1 MTAIAAMNRPVALW
15 RNARFR
21 RIAFQV
27 VFALCVLVL
36 LNFILERAFDLGFG
50 YDFMDRRAGFGA
62 EGKTIPDLSSPFDLQ
77 DYGANNS
84 YRDAYVLGLL
94 NTMRVAAIGILLAS
108 IVGLI
113 AGVARLSGNW
123 LVSHLAAAYVE
134 VFRNTPLIVQLVF
147 WYSAVFLQLP
157 PISESVSLF
166 DVVFVSNRAAAIPS
180 LSTHEGIGLFLAVG
194 AIGVI
199 AGLVVH
205 RLLIRQHE
213 RTGQERYPGWTAL
226 AVFAGVAGLGF
237 LASGLPLSVDIPDR
251 GERSYSG
258 GLQMSPEFAAL
269 LVALVLYTGAFIAE
283 VVRGSILAIP
293 RAQTE
298 AAAALGLNFF
308 QRLNLVVLPQALRI
322 MIPPLTNQYLNLTKN
337 SSLAVAIAFPEL
349 VSVSRTIINQTGEA
363 VSMVVLVMAT
373 YLTLSLTIS
382 LVMNTINWRLRSTPG

>member
-1 MTAIAAMNRPVALW
+1 MAAITAAKSPVAFW

-27 VFALCVLVL
+27 VFALGVLVL

-50 YDFMDRRAGFGA
+50 YDFMGRRAGFGA
-62 EGKTIPDLSSPFDLQ
+62 EGKTIPDLSNPFDLQ

-94 NTMRVAAIGILLAS
+94 NTVRVAVIGIVLAS

-113 AGVARLSGNW
+113 AGVARLSRNW
-123 LVSHLAAAYVE
+123 LVSRLATAYVE

-157 PISESVSLF
+157 AISESISFF
-166 DVVFVSNRAAAIPS
+166 DVAFVSNRAAAIPS
-180 LSTHEGIGLFLAVG
+180 LSTDEGVNLFLAFALVG
-194 AIGVI
+194 LA
-199 AGLVVH
+199 AGLAV
-205 RLLIRQHE
+205 RIWLGRQQE
-213 RTGQERYPGWTAL
+213 RTGQQRYPGWTAL
-226 AVFAGVAGLGF
+226 AVFAGIAAVGF
-237 LASGLPLSVDIPDR
+237 VISGLPVSLDIPER
-251 GERSYSG
+251 GERSYAG

-293 RAQTE
+293 RGQTE

-382 LVMNTINWRLRSTPG
+382 LVMNTINWRLRSTPR

>member
-1 MTAIAAMNRPVALW
+1 MAAITAAKRPVAFW

-27 VFALCVLVL
+27 VFALGVLLL

-62 EGKTIPDLSSPFDLQ
+62 EGKTISDLSNPFDLE

-84 YRDAYVLGLL
+84 YRDAYILGLL
-94 NTMRVAAIGILLAS
+94 NTVRVAAIGIVLAS
-108 IVGLI
+108 LVGLV
-113 AGVARLSGNW
+113 AGVARLSRNW
-123 LVSHLAAAYVE
+123 LVSRLATAYVE
-134 VFRNTPLIVQLVF
+134 LFRNTPLIVQLVF

-157 PISESVSLF
+157 AISESVSFF
-166 DVVFVSNRAAAIPS
+166 DLAFVSNRAAAVPS
-180 LSTHEGIGLFLAVG
+180 LSTHEGVGLFLAIAASGVVVG
-194 AIGVI
+194 LA
-199 AGLVVH
+199 VH
-205 RLLIRQHE
+205 RLLARRQE
-213 RTGQERYPGWTAL
+213 LTGQERYPGWTAL
-226 AVFAGVAGLGF
+226 AVVAGIAAIGF
-237 LASGLPLSVDIPDR
+237 IASGLPLSVDIPDR
-251 GERSYSG
+251 GERSYTG

-293 RAQTE
+293 KGQTE

-308 QRLNLVVLPQALRI
+308 QRLNLVILPQALRI

-382 LVMNTINWRLRSTPG
+382 LVMNTINWRLRSTPR

>member
-1 MTAIAAMNRPVALW
+1 MTAIAVTRRPVALW

-21 RIAFQV
+21 RIALQV
-27 VFALCVLVL
+27 VFALAVLVL
-36 LNFILERAFDLGFG
+36 LNFILERALDLGLS

-62 EGKTIPDLSSPFDLQ
+62 EGKTISDLSNPFDLE

-94 NTMRVAAIGILLAS
+94 NTIRIAVIGIALAS
-108 IVGLI
+108 LVGLI
-113 AGVARLSGNW
+113 AGVARLSRNW
-123 LVSHLAAAYVE
+123 LVSRLATAYVE
-134 VFRNTPLIVQLVF
+134 VFRNIPLIVQLIF

-157 PISESVSLF
+157 AISDSVSFF
-166 DVVFVSNRAAAIPS
+166 DLAFVSNRAAAVPS
-180 LSTHEGIGLFLAVG
+180 LSTHNGIGLFFAISAIGLAAGLAV
-194 AIGVI
+194 
-199 AGLVVH
+199 
-205 RLLIRQHE
+205 RRWLIRQHE
-213 RTGQERYPGWTAL
+213 RTGQERYPGWTGL
-226 AVFAGVAGLGF
+226 AVFLGVAAVGF
-237 LASGLPLSVDIPDR
+237 IASGLPISIDIPDR
-251 GERSYSG
+251 GERSYTG

-293 RAQTE
+293 RGQTE

-308 QRLNLVVLPQALRI
+308 QRLNLVILPQALRI

-363 VSMVVLVMAT
+363 VSMVVLVMGT
-373 YLTLSLTIS
+373 YLALSLLIS
-382 LVMNTINWRLRSTPG
+382 LIMNTINWRLRSTPR

>member
-1 MTAIAAMNRPVALW
+1 MAAITAAKRPVAFW

-27 VFALCVLVL
+27 VFALGVLLL

-62 EGKTIPDLSSPFDLQ
+62 EGKTISDLSNPFDLE

-84 YRDAYVLGLL
+84 YRDAYILGLL
-94 NTMRVAAIGILLAS
+94 NTVRVAAIGIVLAS
-108 IVGLI
+108 LVGLV
-113 AGVARLSGNW
+113 AGVARLSRNW
-123 LVSHLAAAYVE
+123 LVSRLATAYVE
-134 VFRNTPLIVQLVF
+134 LFRNTPLIVQLVF

-157 PISESVSLF
+157 AISESVSFF
-166 DVVFVSNRAAAIPS
+166 DLAFVSNRAAAVPS
-180 LSTHEGIGLFLAVG
+180 LSTHEGVGLFLGIAG
-194 AIGVI
+194 IGVL

-205 RLLIRQHE
+205 HLLARRQE
-213 RTGQERYPGWTAL
+213 VTGQERYPGWTAL
-226 AVFAGVAGLGF
+226 AVVAGVAAIGF
-237 LASGLPLSVDIPDR
+237 IASGLPLSVDIPDR
-251 GERSYSG
+251 GERSYTG

-293 RAQTE
+293 KGQTE

-308 QRLNLVVLPQALRI
+308 QRLNLVILPQALRI

-382 LVMNTINWRLRSTPG
+382 LVMNTINWRLRSTPR